1 MELLCALPFV
11 YRYMNFQVLVQ
22 LENEIGDL
30 ETQTGRR
37 PRAEQPRQES
47 FSGYT
52 MSLVDSVTK
61 LSRYLKDVC
70 MQWIT
75 CSFFWP
81 ELRNLIL
88 HTVGHLYSL
97 DLKVCNYTSSLGY
110 DFVNKCCSCL
120 IINASFKSIS
130 IFMVT

>member
-1 MELLCALPFV
+1 MICLFPLK
-11 YRYMNFQVLVQ
+11 VLVQ

-61 LSRYLKDVC
+61 LSRYLKEVC
-70 MQWIT
+70 T
-75 CSFFWP
+75 CTYNS
-81 ELRNLIL
+81 E
-88 HTVGHLYSL
+88 SL
-97 DLKVCNYTSSLGY
+97 SQKCTCNTQNY
-110 DFVNKCCSCL
+110 FP
-120 IINASFKSIS
+120 
-130 IFMVT
+130 

>member
-1 MELLCALPFV
+1 
-11 YRYMNFQVLVQ
+11 MNFQVLVQ

-70 MQWIT
+70 GQWVKI
-75 CSFFWP
+75 FWP

-88 HTVGHLYSL
+88 YTVGHFYSL
-97 DLKVCNYTSSLGY
+97 DLIVITQVQSLGY
-110 DFVNKCCSCL
+110 DFVNKFCSWL
-120 IINASFKSIS
+120 IIIASLKNFS
-130 IFMVT
+130 IFMET

>member
-1 MELLCALPFV
+1 MICLFPLK
-11 YRYMNFQVLVQ
+11 VLVQ

-61 LSRYLKDVC
+61 LSRYLKEVCTCTCTYNFYLKDVHVTQTQIFIKNNSKSAYIEPTGIFTREKIVDS
-70 MQWIT
+70 M
-75 CSFFWP
+75 
-81 ELRNLIL
+81 LLI
-88 HTVGHLYSL
+88 
-97 DLKVCNYTSSLGY
+97 
-110 DFVNKCCSCL
+110 
-120 IINASFKSIS
+120 
-130 IFMVT
+130 

>member
-1 MELLCALPFV
+1 MICLFPLK
-11 YRYMNFQVLVQ
+11 VLVQ

-61 LSRYLKDVC
+61 LSRYLKEVC
-70 MQWIT
+70 TCTYNSELLSQGCTCNTDTIFHKKIT
-75 CSFFWP
+75 
-81 ELRNLIL
+81 
-88 HTVGHLYSL
+88 V
-97 DLKVCNYTSSLGY
+97 KVP
-110 DFVNKCCSCL
+110 
-120 IINASFKSIS
+120 I
-130 IFMVT
+130 

>member
-1 MELLCALPFV
+1 MICLFPLK
-11 YRYMNFQVLVQ
+11 VLVQ

-61 LSRYLKDVC
+61 LSRYLKEVC
-70 MQWIT
+70 YVKNNNHESAYIEPIST
-75 CSFFWP
+75 RG
-81 ELRNLIL
+81 E
-88 HTVGHLYSL
+88 TVNSMLL
-97 DLKVCNYTSSLGY
+97 
-110 DFVNKCCSCL
+110 F
-120 IINASFKSIS
+120 
-130 IFMVT
+130 

>member
-1 MELLCALPFV
+1 MTCLFPLK
-11 YRYMNFQVLVQ
+11 VLVQ

-61 LSRYLKDVC
+61 LSRYLKEVC
-70 MQWIT
+70 T
-75 CSFFWP
+75 CTCTYNS
-81 ELRNLIL
+81 E
-88 HTVGHLYSL
+88 SL
-97 DLKVCNYTSSLGY
+97 SQGCTCNT
-110 DFVNKCCSCL
+110 DT
-120 IINASFKSIS
+120 
-130 IFMVT
+130 IFHEK